1 MSSNRKIIA
10 GIITAAALAASGSLV
25 YAQADKAGGGGYQGS
40 GRGESHGMRGH
51 ERGEGHR
58 GHGRWSNPAA
68 AVEGHLAA
76 LKVELKITPNQEQAW
91 QTFATKTRQQAEAR
105 SAQRTKMMADRK
117 ARGDKPAANVP
128 APERLAQRT
137 ARMKQFVASME
148 ARTAAVTELY
158 AVLSPEQK
166 AIADK
171 QFARGHKGGH
181 RWGNRGHRG
190 DSRGAQRS

>member
-1 MSSNRKIIA
+1 MRHNRKIIA
-10 GIITAAALAASGSLV
+10 GMIAAAALAASGSQV
-25 YAQADKAGGGGYQGS
+25 YAQADKPAGAH
-40 GRGESHGMRGH
+40 GESHGMRGH
-51 ERGEGHR
+51 GGHH

-76 LKVELKITPNQEQAW
+76 LKVELKITPNQESAW
-91 QTFATKTRQQAEAR
+91 QTFAGKIRQQSEAR
-105 SAQRTKMMADRK
+105 FAQRTKMMADRK
-117 ARGDKPAANVP
+117 ARGDKPATNVP

-148 ARTAAVTELY
+148 ARTAAVTDLY

-171 QFARGHKGGH
+171 QFAGGARGGH
-181 RWGNRGHRG
+181 GDHGNRGGEG
-190 DSRGAQRS
+190 DHHFRHSAAAE